1 MPRVVPSQ
9 VVSFIDNIFPQDV
22 EMMKMYAIGDA
33 NLAAV
38 LDLVEKIPDEL
49 LTMDQEAYGS
59 LIRAKATIRNIL
71 STWTSNLN
79 AGHKPLDYSF
89 HRSTN
94 PLAHIHDALAKC
106 PDESP
111 APGTSEL
118 NFITDTDFRAS
129 LRNDIGAVHRALA
142 NGEWKAATVLAG
154 SAAEALL
161 LWALKQRP
169 SAEIAN
175 AITTLKSSGGLTAN
189 PESNL
194 DRWNLYE
201 FIQVAEN
208 LGVIKP
214 NTAKQTRLAKDFR
227 NFIHP
232 GVAQRLGEK
241 CDRATA
247 LSAVAGVEHVVRDL
261 T

>member
-1 MPRVVPSQ
+1 
-9 VVSFIDNIFPQDV
+9 
-22 EMMKMYAIGDA
+22 MYAIGDA

-38 LDLVEKIPDEL
+38 LDLVEQIPDGL
-49 LTMDQEAYGS
+49 LMMDQEAYGS

-71 STWTSNLN
+71 SNWTSNLN
-79 AGHKPLDYSF
+79 AGHKPLEYNF
-89 HRSTN
+89 HRSHN
-94 PLAHIHDALAKC
+94 PLAHIRDSLAKC

-111 APGTSEL
+111 APSTSEL

-142 NGEWKAATVLAG
+142 NGEWKGATVLAG

-161 LWALKQRP
+161 LWALGQRSLP
-169 SAEIAN
+169 EITS
-175 AITTLKSSGGLTAN
+175 AITTLRASGGLNSNPDAN
-189 PESNL
+189 RLEW
-194 DRWNLYE
+194 WNLYE
-201 FIQVAEN
+201 FIQVAEH
-208 LGVIKP
+208 LGIIKS
-214 NTAKQTRLAKDFR
+214 NTAKQARLAKDFR

-232 GVAQRLGEK
+232 GVVLRLGEK